1 MLSDLLWLYGAK
13 RQYDIQKEAGLAGL
27 IGVVATLFIIMQWDN
42 LFFPFFNTIGLVELV
57 NEAGLVDKTF
67 RETFLNIAFTALFFI
82 FSLGVL
88 MAAPMLILM
97 LIFSVVGKDSS
108 KPNPFLFALG
118 LFFLPVMFIIYV
130 FYKLLQF
137 IGIVKADPMSVE
149 KYTKQNSEMR
159 NVLTQSIGKNLDSE
173 LLQLLTIQE
182 QQKGISTSYRVLTLE
197 EAVITINRA
206 ISSLKENDEFLFA
219 YDEKYKSWYLLFPN
233 PIPVFA
239 SEALLDS
246 KPEVTPFNFEKLSKA
261 QLAFSTGS
269 IQAIKPLFYAPA
281 LPVSITFDATNKIT
295 MSLVANHN
303 GFVACLDKL
312 TKLVKVNG
320 SIANQIYEDAIKNVG
335 INELITKAH
344 SYAYVIPLAYPEEVQ
359 MFNDPSCTFSY
370 YKALQEVPNTTKY
383 CELYKANVLK
393 TVSNKAAAGHLWA
406 KNLLEHSNN
415 NVKVEKSLDTLS
427 RNVRF

>member
-42 LFFPFFNTIGLVELV
+42 LFFPFFNAIGLVELV
-57 NEAGLVDKTF
+57 NEAGLVDRTF

-82 FSLGVL
+82 FSLGIL

-97 LIFSVVGKDSS
+97 IIFSVVGKDSS

-118 LFFLPVMFIIYV
+118 VLFLPIMFIIYV
-130 FYKLLQF
+130 FYKLFQIF
-137 IGIVKADPMSVE
+137 GIVKADPMNVE
-149 KYTKQNSEMR
+149 KYTKENSAMR
-159 NVLTQSIGKNLDSE
+159 KVVTQSVDKNLDSE

-182 QQKGISTSYRVLTLE
+182 QQKGISTSYKVLTQE
-197 EAVITINRA
+197 EAVISLNRA
-206 ISSLKENDEFLFA
+206 IPSLQKNDEFLFA
-219 YDEKYKSWYLLFPN
+219 YDEQYKSWYLLFPN

-239 SEALLDS
+239 SEALLDT

-269 IQAIKPLFYAPA
+269 ITATKPLFYVPA
-281 LPVSITFDATNKIT
+281 LPINITFDATNKIS

-320 SIANQIYEDAIKNVG
+320 SIANQIYDEAIKNTG
-335 INELITKAH
+335 INALITKAH

-383 CELYKANVLK
+383 CELYKASVFK
-393 TVSNKAAAGHLWA
+393 TVSNKAASGHLWA